1 MALVQQGKLEAAI
14 QMFNRGLDSDP
25 ANPVLLN
32 AVGATYTLMGD
43 EKKAKGYFLR
53 VLKIEPRFLPAR
65 KNLAISYFNCGEYD
79 LAVPEFEQ
87 LTQTP
92 GVAPTAYLFLG
103 MIAEKRKQ
111 IDKAVALLEK
121 SGELLYQQPL
131 ALLVFARSLYEL
143 HQSEKGALVLKLLD
157 KIPGVSAAD
166 FYQAGLL
173 YSRHGQYSD
182 ALQDFEKARNL
193 DSGLGDIDYYRAF
206 VLDELGQPR
215 EALNVLRALASRR
228 PDARSLNLLGHVA
241 QEIGDTQLAI
251 QAFYH
256 AAELKP
262 EMEEN
267 YLDYSALCMN
277 SENYT
282 LSLDILDAGL
292 AHIPHSYRLL
302 IQKGAVLD
310 KLTRRKEAEEVF
322 RSAMRLQDDNRVAM
336 ISLAV
341 AQAHDHR
348 PDEASETLSKAIE
361 RYPGDAYMRYFY
373 GSVLFQLAQR
383 QGMKPEMAEH
393 ARNELERA
401 IQLNPAYA
409 DAYFQLAKTYLD
421 TDPMKAA
428 EQLEAC
434 LRRKPDHYPAELQ
447 LARLYMKMGKQ
458 AEGEQ
463 LLRKAARDKQ
473 AEKEREDRL
482 PRIEESDP
490 FRNSLTTPQKEER
503 P

>member
-1 MALVQQGKLEAAI
+1 MALIQQGKAREAA
-14 QMFNRGLDSDP
+14 QLFQQGLKQDP
-25 ANPVLLN
+25 SNLLLLN
-32 AVGATYTLMGD
+32 ALGATSVLQGRSED
-43 EKKAKGYFLR
+43 ARQCFLKALNVNPAFT
-53 VLKIEPRFLPAR
+53 PAR
-65 KNLAISYFNCGEYD
+65 KNLALSYFNSGEYD
-79 LAVPEFEQ
+79 HATAEFER
-87 LTQTP
+87 LTENP
-92 GVAPTAYLFLG
+92 EARPVAHLFLG
-103 MIAEKRKQ
+103 LMAEEKKEFG
-111 IDKAVALLEK
+111 KAAELLGKSGALLDQQPQALVALAH
-121 SGELLYQQPL
+121 S
-131 ALLVFARSLYEL
+131 FYEL
-143 HQSEKGALVLKLLD
+143 RQPGKATLAFQRLNSIPKVQPQDYFQAGRLCFQHGQYAQALKFFEKANRVAPDLPGVNYYRALVLVEMGQSTQAL
-157 KIPGVSAAD
+157 KI
-166 FYQAGLL
+166 
-173 YSRHGQYSD
+173 
-182 ALQDFEKARNL
+182 
-193 DSGLGDIDYYRAF
+193 
-206 VLDELGQPR
+206 
-215 EALNVLRALASRR
+215 LRSLTSRR

-241 QEIGDTQLAI
+241 QETGDTRLAI

-282 LSLDILDAGL
+282 LALEILGAGL

-348 PDEASETLSKAIE
+348 LDAAGETLSKAIE

-373 GSVLFQLAQR
+373 GLVLVQLAER

-393 ARNELERA
+393 ARNELERS
-401 IQLNPAYA
+401 IQLNSAYA
-409 DAYFQLAKTYLD
+409 DAYYQLAKTYLH
-421 TDPMKAA
+421 TDATKAA

-447 LARLYMKMGKQ
+447 LARLCMKIGKQ
-458 AEGEQ
+458 AQGEQ

-490 FRNSLTTPQKEER
+490 FPK
-503 P
+503 